1 MCNQVYKNLLVSY
14 LYDDINDMDRAKV
27 EMHLRACEE
36 CRVEMDTLRDVRV
49 DLGTW
54 APPLP
59 DLGFRI
65 VRDAKHLAKVGD
77 ATHLANAHEDAEL
90 LANENRTSAGKPSWR
105 SWLTP
110 AAGLAAAA
118 TLVFAAALS
127 LAHIEVHNGPDG
139 FTVRTGWSSETAP
152 GLAMA
157 DLSGS
162 GRARL
167 VPAGDV
173 ILPSGEGVDL
183 AGIVHRLDAL
193 ESALREAPQTRN
205 ASTLSARASDEELI
219 KRVRDMLARSEM
231 KQQGELV
238 LRIAQVVNAFD
249 TQRKDDLAHIQ
260 ANLTNLQG
268 TVTQEAVAHRE
279 LVNYMT
285 TAGKQK

>member
-36 CRVEMDTLRDVRV
+36 CRAEMDTLRDVRV

-65 VRDAKHLAKVGD
+65 VRDAKHLATGRD
-77 ATHLANAHEDAEL
+77 ATHFANADSVDEDAQP
-90 LANENRTSAGKPSWR
+90 LANEHRAAKPSWR

-127 LAHIEVHNGPDG
+127 LAHVEIHNGPDG
-139 FTVRTGWSSETAP
+139 FTVRTGWSADTAA
-152 GLAMA
+152 GVATA
-157 DLSGS
+157 GLSGS
-162 GRARL
+162 LGARM
-167 VPAGDV
+167 VHDV
-173 ILPSGEGVDL
+173 ILPSDEGVDL
-183 AGIVHRLDAL
+183 AGIVRRIDAL

-205 ASTLSARASDEELI
+205 ASTVNARASDEELI
-219 KRVRDMLARSEM
+219 KRVREMLARSEM

-249 TQRKDDLAHIQ
+249 TQRKDDLARIQ
-260 ANLTNLQG
+260 ANFTNLQG
-268 TVTQEAVAHRE
+268 TVTQEVVAHRE